1 MHILIGNWVYSS
13 KMHILVVIRFREKK
27 ADSKKVPLE
36 KWGRG
41 WSQLNSIC
49 VIQQSLHLAGKFE
62 IRSCPVGDA
71 RPI

>member
-1 MHILIGNWVYSS
+1 MAKL
-13 KMHILVVIRFREKK
+13 HILVVIRFREKK

-49 VIQQSLHLAGKFE
+49 VIQQLRHLAAKFQ
-62 IRSCPVGDA
+62 IRRCPVGDA
-71 RPI
+71 RAV